1 MCPYLSL
8 VPYLVD
14 NDFCSVGLE
23 AALGDPIGGLYTSNA
38 SAPLQQQA
46 GVRQI
51 YDFGLYSYC
60 GYVNATAGRCSNISA
75 ANRFEP
81 LQIITADMLTNY
93 SGYTDSI
100 FTSPNTFTDSKY
112 LGDFSNGAYYPLL
125 IGTVCAA
132 LALFVFMLLIGAA
145 IWTVIIKKAE
155 TINDLMVGKASSPT
169 PLGIVVSMGNGVY
182 LAWAAFACLIASV
195 LPYMIRIYCFTRP
208 APKKKEGEKG
218 KTTSPPRGSNSQP
231 SDAPAYGLV
240 VLTLSSPEPELN
252 LVALGDPKLYP
263 DPLAAT
269 VIVALFSSAH
279 CAVQKV
285 SRNGRYL
292 YTADGN
298 RFYIKGVAYQE
309 QGAVIATA
317 NNPFLEPSTFID
329 SLANSTS
336 CERDLP
342 YLKQLNVNAVRIYSV
357 NSSLNHDDCMNNLS
371 SAGIYTIEWCGDAD
385 PSVYDGTNGD
395 FAGYNIPAYFSEY
408 GCVTSPPRLWT
419 EVQALLSAPMTAI
432 WSGGVAFS
440 YFPASSAAGQFG
452 MVTINPNNTV
462 TVSSDFTRLQEQ
474 YANVTPPDAP
484 SQSSAGSTA
493 YPGCPSENS
502 TFSAS
507 TTLPPTP
514 NDAACSCLENAL
526 SCQFTPTT
534 SNTSAIVGTLI
545 NTACSLLGA
554 QGGNCDDI
562 AGNGTTGVYGRAS
575 ACDPSVQ
582 LSFVMSEYYEATNRN
597 AQSCDFSGNATINS
611 QAPSSVSA
619 AAVATSCVS
628 NPSATFTPSA
638 PATASG
644 AAGSG
649 TSHGN
654 ASGSAHMLNSP
665 RALLRFGVVVIISIA
680 GGLLTVM

>member
-1 MCPYLSL
+1 MSGYG
-8 VPYLVD
+8 
-14 NDFCSVGLE
+14 VGLE

-93 SGYTDSI
+93 SAYTDSI

-195 LPYMIRIYCFTRP
+195 LPYMIRINCFTRP

-329 SLANSTS
+329 PLANSTS

-419 EVQALLSAPMTAI
+419 EVQALLSAPMTEI

>member
-1 MCPYLSL
+1 M
-8 VPYLVD
+8 
-14 NDFCSVGLE
+14 
-23 AALGDPIGGLYTSNA
+23 TH
-38 SAPLQQQA
+38 
-46 GVRQI
+46 
-51 YDFGLYSYC
+51 
-60 GYVNATAGRCSNISA
+60 
-75 ANRFEP
+75 
-81 LQIITADMLTNY
+81 
-93 SGYTDSI
+93 
-100 FTSPNTFTDSKY
+100 K
-112 LGDFSNGAYYPLL
+112 
-125 IGTVCAA
+125 
-132 LALFVFMLLIGAA
+132 
-145 IWTVIIKKAE
+145 
-155 TINDLMVGKASSPT
+155 
-169 PLGIVVSMGNGVY
+169 
-182 LAWAAFACLIASV
+182 
-195 LPYMIRIYCFTRP
+195 
-208 APKKKEGEKG
+208 
-218 KTTSPPRGSNSQP
+218 P
-231 SDAPAYGLV
+231 SDLTHACCVRFRDFFSFRSSGLV

-263 DPLAAT
+263 DRARLPLGVVHSPLVCSMMFCKALAAT

-371 SAGIYTIEWCGDAD
+371 SAGIYTIIDLSLPVNGSINRDEPTWTTALLDQYIETIVTFSKYDNVLAYNVGNEVVIAPNATAAAAYVKAAARDIKAYLASTSSSALVGYASIDGDSDWKDPLANYLSCDPSGKDSGSTAIDLYGLNNYEWCGDAD

>member
-1 MCPYLSL
+1 M
-8 VPYLVD
+8 
-14 NDFCSVGLE
+14 
-23 AALGDPIGGLYTSNA
+23 
-38 SAPLQQQA
+38 
-46 GVRQI
+46 
-51 YDFGLYSYC
+51 
-60 GYVNATAGRCSNISA
+60 
-75 ANRFEP
+75 
-81 LQIITADMLTNY
+81 
-93 SGYTDSI
+93 
-100 FTSPNTFTDSKY
+100 
-112 LGDFSNGAYYPLL
+112 
-125 IGTVCAA
+125 
-132 LALFVFMLLIGAA
+132 
-145 IWTVIIKKAE
+145 
-155 TINDLMVGKASSPT
+155 
-169 PLGIVVSMGNGVY
+169 
-182 LAWAAFACLIASV
+182 
-195 LPYMIRIYCFTRP
+195 
-208 APKKKEGEKG
+208 
-218 KTTSPPRGSNSQP
+218 
-231 SDAPAYGLV
+231 
-240 VLTLSSPEPELN
+240 
-252 LVALGDPKLYP
+252 
-263 DPLAAT
+263 
-269 VIVALFSSAH
+269 
-279 CAVQKV
+279 
-285 SRNGRYL
+285 
-292 YTADGN
+292 
-298 RFYIKGVAYQE
+298 
-309 QGAVIATA
+309 
-317 NNPFLEPSTFID
+317 
-329 SLANSTS
+329 
-336 CERDLP
+336 
-342 YLKQLNVNAVRIYSV
+342 
-357 NSSLNHDDCMNNLS
+357 
-371 SAGIYTIEWCGDAD
+371 
-385 PSVYDGTNGD
+385 
-395 FAGYNIPAYFSEY
+395 
-408 GCVTSPPRLWT
+408 T
-419 EVQALLSAPMTAI
+419 EI

-462 TVSSDFTRLQEQ
+462 TISSDFTRLQEQ

-575 ACDPSVQ
+575 ACNPSVQ
-582 LSFVMSEYYEATNRN
+582 LSFVMSEYYDATNRN

-665 RALLRFGVVVIISIA
+665 RALLGFGVAAIISIA